1 MFNAFLSK
9 TIKNSKAWN
18 DKKFIF
24 KLNEL
29 DTGSEILTRRLILV
43 LNWRIL
49 SAKAQA
55 YLDMVEKKQAGRKFR
70 KTAEITKRKS
80 ARARF
85 LSVQWRRTTKKER
98 KTFK

>member
-1 MFNAFLSK
+1 M
-9 TIKNSKAWN
+9 
-18 DKKFIF
+18 
-24 KLNEL
+24 
-29 DTGSEILTRRLILV
+29 RRLILV

-85 LSVQWRRTTKKER
+85 LSVQ
-98 KTFK
+98 